1 LWKSAGRSASRAAVC
16 HASSLMCE
24 IQLNLAINQL

>member
-1 LWKSAGRSASRAAVC
+1 LWKSAGGSASRAAVC

-24 IQLNLAINQL
+24 I